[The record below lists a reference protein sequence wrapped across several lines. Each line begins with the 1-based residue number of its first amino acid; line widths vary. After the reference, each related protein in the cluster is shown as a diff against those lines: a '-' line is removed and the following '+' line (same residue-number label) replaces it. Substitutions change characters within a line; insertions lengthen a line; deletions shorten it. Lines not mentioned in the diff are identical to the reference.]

1 MRLSKEIRVRASEQT
16 VAGILA
22 EDSTLTG
29 LFPESETKI
38 VAREGSRRTVRSH
51 YRALG
56 REGDATFHFDVD
68 ERGGMHFE
76 KVCDGN
82 VWKQLRG
89 GVRFEGRGGRTW
101 VRISLEGKT
110 KGLVPEFTIKVPMQQ
125 QIDQMAEALV
135 RLCEQGD
142 EGD

>member
-1 MRLSKEIRVRASEQT
+1 MRLSKEIEVRAPVET

-29 LFPESETKI
+29 LFPDAQTEI

-56 REGDATFHFDVD
+56 REGDATFHFDLD
-68 ERGGMHFE
+68 EGGGLRFE

-89 GVRFEGRGGRTW
+89 GVRIQGQADRTW
-101 VRISLEGKT
+101 LRISLEGRT
-110 KGLVPEFTIKVPMQQ
+110 KGLVPEFTIKLPMQQ
-125 QIDQMAEALV
+125 QIDQMARELI
-135 RLCEQGD
+135 RLCEDGR
-142 EGD
+142 

>member
-1 MRLSKEIRVRASEQT
+1 MRLSKEIEVRAPVET

-29 LFPESETKI
+29 LFPDAQTEI
-38 VAREGSRRTVRSH
+38 VARDGSRRTVRSH

-56 REGDATFHFDVD
+56 REGDATFHFDLG
-68 ERGGMHFE
+68 EEGGLRFE

-89 GVRFEGRGGRTW
+89 GVRIQGQGDRTSL
-101 VRISLEGKT
+101 RISLEGRT
-110 KGLVPEFTIKVPMQQ
+110 KGLVPEFTIKLPMQQ
-125 QIDQMAEALV
+125 QIDQMARELI
-135 RLCEQGD
+135 RLCEDGR
-142 EGD
+142 